1 MSYFLLT
8 MRAAE
13 KQDKEQEDSHEKQ
26 VEKQEEREQQGRTEC
41 SALLPFI
48 FRERNGENSP

>member
-41 SALLPFI
+41 SGRFKRSVQHLP
-48 FRERNGENSP
+48 